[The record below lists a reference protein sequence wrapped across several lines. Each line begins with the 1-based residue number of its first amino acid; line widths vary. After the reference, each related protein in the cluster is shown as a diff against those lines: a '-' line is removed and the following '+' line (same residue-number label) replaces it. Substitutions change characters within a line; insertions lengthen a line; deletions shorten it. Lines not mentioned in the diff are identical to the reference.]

1 MTENSEKPKR
11 YCYTIFVIQ
20 MLVTIKLSTSS
31 SFRAVAK
38 IAAILN
44 LYLNLSFQM
53 PSRTTILIWVEKIG
67 YYQLTKPKPVSDDW
81 VILLDHSISIGQ
93 KKLFMIYGIREKDI
107 DFSRPLKVQ
116 DLSPLKQKCQKDWNG
131 EIIKSILS
139 ELKKEIGHIS
149 YAVGDYGSD
158 IKKGLELSNIP
169 HIHDITHHIALIIKN
184 IYGKHTEFQELT
196 KKLSHMRM
204 TLGQTHL
211 SHLIPIKQRTK
222 SRYQNINK
230 ISNYTMKILG
240 FLDKT
245 NDDPAAKKLDWLKN
259 HRSLSE
265 ELVQINDVI
274 CKIEKIVKT
283 NGLNKNT
290 IKACKKILDTLTVP
304 NGKQLKEQIKQYLD
318 KTLKFIPGKHCI
330 LCTSDIIESAFGQ
343 YKNYL
348 SPDSMAGITGLSLS
362 LSAFTCSLKKGE
374 IKDALEQTKINDL
387 QSWIQENLGTTL
399 YQKRKLA
406 FENM

>member
-1 MTENSEKPKR
+1 
-11 YCYTIFVIQ
+11 
-20 MLVTIKLSTSS
+20 
-31 SFRAVAK
+31 
-38 IAAILN
+38 
-44 LYLNLSFQM
+44 M
-53 PSRTTILIWVEKIG
+53 PSRTTLLIWVEKIG

-81 VILLDHSISIGQ
+81 VIVLDHSISIGQ

-107 DFSRPLKVQ
+107 DFSRSLKLQ
-116 DLSPLKQKCQKDWNG
+116 DLSPLRQIRQKKWTG
-131 EIIKSILS
+131 EIIHSILS
-139 ELKKEIGHIS
+139 ELENELGHII

-169 HIHDITHHIALIIKN
+169 HIHDITHHIALILKK
-184 IYGKHTEFQELT
+184 IYGKHTEFQKLT

-211 SHLIPIKQRTK
+211 SHLIPNKQRTK

-230 ISNYTMKILG
+230 ISDYTMKILG

-245 NDDPAAKKLDWLKN
+245 RDVQAIKKLDWLKKN
-259 HRSLSE
+259 RSLID

-274 CKIEKIVKT
+274 CQIEKTVKT

-290 IKACKKILDTLTVP
+290 IKACKKILTTLTTP
-304 NGKQLKEQIKQYLD
+304 NGKQLKEKVKQYLD
-318 KTLKFIPGKHCI
+318 KTLKFVPGKHCI

-348 SPDSMAGITGLSLS
+348 SPDSMAGITALSLS
-362 LSAFTCSLKKGE
+362 LSAFTCVPNKSE
-374 IKDALEQTKINDL
+374 IKQALENTTMKDL
-387 QSWIQENLGTTL
+387 QSWIKENIGTTI
-399 YQKRKLA
+399 YQKRKSA
-406 FENM
+406 FANI